1 MRTPSS
7 RSWYS
12 PDFPGTSRS
21 RSPASEPCQAGGTG
35 GSPGLC
41 PFAPLPES
49 LSLPSLTQHHSPSL
63 DLSSTLQAAMIS
75 LCTQGPGPA
84 PALHSPA
91 SWPLSGH
98 RLTSST
104 SSLRSGTRAGILKSS
119 NIQKPV
125 QWLAYRG
132 HSCFVFRGNEWTD
145 PVHQADGRDVRNAD
159 VRGVLSCCWQSK
171 KNTCYMVRFQPG
183 YYFSQLY

>member
-1 MRTPSS
+1 M
-7 RSWYS
+7 
-12 PDFPGTSRS
+12 PGW
-21 RSPASEPCQAGGTG
+21 GDG

-41 PFAPLPES
+41 PFVPSPES
-49 LSLPSLTQHHSPSL
+49 LSLSSFTYPAAAALAQHHSPSL

-75 LCTQGPGPA
+75 LRTQGPGPA

-91 SWPLSGH
+91 AWPLSGH
-98 RLTSST
+98 RLASST

-125 QWLAYRG
+125 QCLAHCG

-159 VRGVLSCCWQSK
+159 VRRVLMGCCWQSK
-171 KNTCYMVRFQPG
+171 KNTRYMVRFQPG
-183 YYFSQLY
+183 YYFSQLH